1 MSPRPVSQGL
11 AATLGL
17 RQMISEGELV
27 AGDRLS
33 ELALVVRLEV
43 SRTPLRLALAQLEQE
58 GLLEALPGGGFV
70 VRSFSSQQVADAI
83 ELRGVL
89 EGTAA
94 RLAAERFSG
103 HAGLGELVGIVA
115 RIDRMLRPGQPGVE
129 DPGLYVQLNE
139 LFHDELFVLAASDPL
154 RSAYDR
160 VLALPFASPSA
171 FIPLQAELFS
181 GWHATLTVAQHQ
193 HREMLDAIERGE
205 GARAEAIAREHARL
219 ARVNLEQ
226 ALRSEH
232 ALTKLPG
239 GTLIRIEREATE
251 ATAGV
256 G

>member
-1 MSPRPVSQGL
+1 MSPRPISQGL

-17 RQMISEGELV
+17 RQMIIEGELV
-27 AGDRLS
+27 AGDRVS
-33 ELALVVRLEV
+33 ELGLVERLQV
-43 SRTPLRLALAQLEQE
+43 SRTPLRLALAQLEHE
-58 GLLEALPGGGFV
+58 GLLEALTGGGFA

-103 HAGLGELVGIVA
+103 HAGLAELVGIVA
-115 RIDRMLRPGQPGVE
+115 RIDRILRPDQPGV
-129 DPGLYVQLNE
+129 DDFGLYVELNE
-139 LFHDELFVLAASDPL
+139 QFHDELFVLAASDPL
-154 RSAYDR
+154 QHAYER

-171 FIPLQAELFS
+171 FIMLQAELFS
-181 GWHATLTVAQHQ
+181 GWHDTLAVAQHQ

-219 ARVNLEQ
+219 ARINLDA

-239 GTLIRIEREATE
+239 GSLIRIEDESTPL
-251 ATAGV
+251 T
-256 G
+256 